1 MCRQPRILEKQLNS
15 MSKTPRWAYLIVA
28 IMIVT
33 SGLLALAIA
42 WVVSEML
49 PQGMDIQILL
59 FFVILPLS
67 SLLVISI
74 IAMLLTRKRE

>member
-1 MCRQPRILEKQLNS
+1 MCKQPRILEKQLNT

-33 SGLLALAIA
+33 SGLLALAIV
-42 WVVSEML
+42 WVVSGML
-49 PQGMDIQILL
+49 PQGMDIQIPL
-59 FFVILPLS
+59 FFLILPLS